1 MNQQDVISF
10 TTGTPTYLFGHFSAY
25 PFAILIGILSSILT
39 ICFFWHREKYSWDIL
54 LKLILIT
61 IPSSIIGARLF
72 FIFERLI
79 YDPQSIA
86 SSWWKIWEGGLSIHG
101 GVLVPLILDL
111 IYLRFKRDVV
121 DLYKV
126 FGMIMPAILIGQAI
140 GRWGNFANHEVYG
153 KTTSYEA
160 LKWLGD
166 GIALNMNIDGSY
178 RVPLFLIE
186 SFASFLGYIL
196 IVWVILLFGWTK
208 PGTTGGIYLLYYG
221 VVRTAMEPLREEAY
235 LFYTLLSIASIIVG
249 IILIVWFE
257 WKGITKYNKVVVWDI
272 KEIDMKKFKINPSM
286 VMYVNKNSK
295 YIQVTTSKRWINE

>member
-1 MNQQDVISF
+1 MQLVSF
-10 TTGTPTYLFGHFSAY
+10 NSGTPTYLFGSFSAY
-25 PFAILIGILSSILT
+25 PFTILIGILAAILT

-101 GVLVPLILDL
+101 GVLLPLVLDL
-111 IYLRFKRDVV
+111 IYLRFKKDVI

-126 FGMIMPAILIGQAI
+126 FGIIMPAILIGQAI

-153 KTTSYEA
+153 KDTTYES

-166 GIALNMNIDGSY
+166 GIALNMYINGGFKI
-178 RVPLFLIE
+178 PLFLIE
-186 SFASFLGYIL
+186 SFASFMGYLI

-221 VVRTAMEPLREEAY
+221 IVRTSMEPLRDESY
-235 LFYTLLSIASIIVG
+235 LFYTLLSIASIITG
-249 IILIVWFE
+249 IILIIWFE
-257 WKGITKYNKVVVWDI
+257 LKGISKYNKVIIWELRTINI
-272 KEIDMKKFKINPSM
+272 KKIHINPSM
-286 VMYVNKNSK
+286 VMYVNRNFKFVQAVATK
-295 YIQVTTSKRWINE
+295 KWINE